1 VRQVTDETGAV
12 VSAREWTPYGVKV
25 GGAQAGLGYTGE
37 WQDPALGLQYLR
49 ARWYDSYLNQFVSP
63 DPIVP
68 DYRNPQ
74 SINGYTYALGNPVGY
89 VDPSGEK
96 PYCPEDPCIDPP
108 KTCVKTFRFVV
119 LPILREI
126 RPTQWFGDTVFASNN
141 RGLYNY
147 SGGLHAGFDLA
158 APVGSNVYA
167 GIYGSVV
174 GAFKNSGVFSPNY
187 VIIRPTRP
195 DACECV
201 NRIVLYGHIGSP
213 SVEVGDNVGPV
224 TLIGHVEATEGHL
237 HLEIRDYE
245 DDYAAFTANKWFYN
259 PSYYMSEYWVGRLQ
273 AAAQT
278 QSERNGVPSGLAF
291 VGAYS
296 DEIVHV
302 FRSCRPLSERSDA
315 SINIIPSSGRHG
327 QGRIGLSARLPLQIE
342 PVGIVN

>member
-1 VRQVTDETGAV
+1 VDGVTYTWDDRGNLTNDGTFTYTYNAAGRLVQAESITSTLVYTYTATGLRVGQRIDGDVTEFAWDWASGLPEMLAQSTSSQSTLYLVGHETLGQWDGASPGGAGEWAYYLPDALGSVRQVTDETGAV

-147 SGGLHAGFDLA
+147 LDCCVLTFLA
-158 APVGSNVYA
+158 
-167 GIYGSVV
+167 
-174 GAFKNSGVFSPNY
+174 
-187 VIIRPTRP
+187 RR
-195 DACECV
+195 D
-201 NRIVLYGHIGSP
+201 
-213 SVEVGDNVGPV
+213 
-224 TLIGHVEATEGHL
+224 TLAV
-237 HLEIRDYE
+237 
-245 DDYAAFTANKWFYN
+245 
-259 PSYYMSEYWVGRLQ
+259 SYRLR
-273 AAAQT
+273 AK
-278 QSERNGVPSGLAF
+278 G
-291 VGAYS
+291 
-296 DEIVHV
+296 
-302 FRSCRPLSERSDA
+302 
-315 SINIIPSSGRHG
+315 
-327 QGRIGLSARLPLQIE
+327 
-342 PVGIVN
+342 